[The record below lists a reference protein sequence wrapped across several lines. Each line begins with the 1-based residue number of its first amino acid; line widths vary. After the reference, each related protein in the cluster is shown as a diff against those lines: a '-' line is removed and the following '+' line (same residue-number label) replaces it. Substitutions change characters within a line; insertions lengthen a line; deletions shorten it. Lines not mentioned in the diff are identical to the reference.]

1 MSVMTSEGG
10 HRRRSGD
17 AAPGR
22 PFWGRFPGSTATLL
36 LLTPAVLVPVLSG
49 CANAEEPAVRDV
61 AASFAGA
68 DPDGRC
74 TLLAPATMTALEQEE
89 SSSCPDA
96 IGQLPLGRGDVVSA
110 EVWGE
115 DALVRLTDDTLFLT
129 RTDTGWRVSAAACE
143 PGSQGAYRCQLEGP

>member
-1 MSVMTSEGG
+1 
-10 HRRRSGD
+10 
-17 AAPGR
+17 
-22 PFWGRFPGSTATLL
+22 
-36 LLTPAVLVPVLSG
+36 
-49 CANAEEPAVRDV
+49 
-61 AASFAGA
+61 
-68 DPDGRC
+68 
-74 TLLAPATMTALEQEE
+74 MTALEQEE
-89 SSSCPDA
+89 SSSCPGA